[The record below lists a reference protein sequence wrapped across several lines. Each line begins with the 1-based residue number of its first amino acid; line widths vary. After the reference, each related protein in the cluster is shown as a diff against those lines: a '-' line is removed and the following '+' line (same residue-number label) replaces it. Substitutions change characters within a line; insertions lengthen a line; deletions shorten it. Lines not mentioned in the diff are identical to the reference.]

1 MQLLLLKTSFERIA
15 PRLKSIAPDLDI
27 VTITGAD
34 TFELN
39 GKPIAAEQ
47 IKPEMAWLSID
58 VMRAGLLPDVLGILQ
73 KLSTLKWMQSF
84 LAGLDNP
91 AFKVIIGNGVRLSKS
106 SAQAVAISEYITAHA
121 FSLIVPIAAQ
131 REAQAQSKWKP
142 TPYREISQTR
152 WTLIGFGAIGQE
164 VAKRLKPFGV
174 HLAVVR
180 RNASPSEFAS
190 EVVDASHLLETLPSS
205 DVVVLACSLN
215 DQTRDMANDAFF
227 SAMKKDSILIN
238 ISRGAVIV
246 DDALRRGLD
255 RGQPGRA
262 VLDVFRTE
270 PLPADNW
277 MWTHPQVHV
286 SAHTSP
292 NGSGTPGRGDD
303 LFLDNLKRYLAGDKL
318 LNEAHRSEVGL

>member
-1 MQLLLLKTSFERIA
+1 MQLLLLKTSYERIA
-15 PRLKSIAPDLDI
+15 PRLKSVAPDLDI

-34 TFELN
+34 TLEHN
-39 GKPIAAEQ
+39 GKPVTLDQ
-47 IKPEMAWLSID
+47 IKPDIAWLSID
-58 VMRAGLLPDVLGILQ
+58 VMRAGLLPNVLGILQ
-73 KLSTLKWMQSF
+73 KLPTLKWMQSF

-91 AFKVIIGNGVRLSKS
+91 AFKTIIGRGVRLCKS

-121 FSLIVPIAAQ
+121 FSLIVPISAQ
-131 REAQAQSKWKP
+131 RDAQTQSKWKP

-174 HLAVVR
+174 HLTVVR

-190 EVVDASHLLETLPSS
+190 EVVDTSHMLDTLPTS

-227 SAMKKDSILIN
+227 AAMKKDSILIN

-246 DDALRRGLD
+246 DDALRRGLE
-255 RGQPGRA
+255 RNQPGRA

-277 MWTHPQVHV
+277 MWAHPQIHV

-303 LFLDNLKRYLAGDKL
+303 LFLENLKRYLAGDKL
-318 LNEAHRSEVGL
+318 LNEAQRSEVGL